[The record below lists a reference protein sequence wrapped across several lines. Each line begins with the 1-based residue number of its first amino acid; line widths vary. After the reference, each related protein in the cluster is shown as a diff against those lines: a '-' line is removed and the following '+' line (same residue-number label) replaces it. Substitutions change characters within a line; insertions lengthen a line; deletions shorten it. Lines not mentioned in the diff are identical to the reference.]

1 MSTTRSPIAAVY
13 GGGGLF
19 GIGYTMGV
27 TEALVDAGIDLAHVP
42 SLGTSAGSWAAAGLA
57 HHIRFLDALEV
68 MEDVVPRIPDPRS
81 GRLERVSDGHFGEH
95 AYCPTVRVVTCA
107 LPRLTR
113 TVLSGAEHPIGQLVA
128 ASSAVP
134 GMLAPVKIGRTR
146 YVDGG
151 VRSMASVDLGDAA
164 DILLVV
170 LPLSGP
176 MFGPA
181 GRFMERGI
189 GREIRTW
196 HKKHPDSQ
204 MLIVRPGPEVVALAR
219 RPDQLF
225 DPDRARRCYDLAYRQ
240 GVDLLPEWHAAT
252 ASVPPGGIS
261 AA

>member
-1 MSTTRSPIAAVY
+1 MRTTRSPIAAVY

-27 TEALVDAGIDLAHVP
+27 TEALVDAGIDLSHVP
-42 SLGTSAGSWAAAGLA
+42 ALGTSAGSWAAAGLA
-57 HHIRFLDALEV
+57 HHVRFLDALGA
-68 MEDVVPRIPDPRS
+68 MEDVVPRVPDPRS
-81 GRLERVSDGHFGEH
+81 GRLERVSDGLFGED

-151 VRSMASVDLGDAA
+151 VRSMASIDLGDAA
-164 DILLVV
+164 DVLLVV

-181 GRFMERGI
+181 GGFMERGI
-189 GREIRTW
+189 SREIRSW
-196 HKKHPDSQ
+196 RKQHPHSQ
-204 MLIVRPGPEVVALAR
+204 MLIVRPQPDVVALAR

-240 GVDLLPEWHAAT
+240 GVELLPEWHAAT
-252 ASVPPGGIS
+252 VSVPPGGSS

>member
-1 MSTTRSPIAAVY
+1 MSIASSPIAAVY

-27 TEALVDAGIDLAHVP
+27 TEALVDAGIDLADAP
-42 SLGTSAGSWAAAGLA
+42 ALGTSAGSWAAAGLA
-57 HHIRFLDALEV
+57 RRIRFLDALTA
-68 MEDVVPRIPDPRS
+68 MERVVPRFPDPRS
-81 GRLERVSDGHFGEH
+81 GRLERVFQGLFGDDVS
-95 AYCPTVRVVTCA
+95 CPSVRVVACA
-107 LPRLTR
+107 LPRMTR

-134 GMLAPVKIGRTR
+134 GMLAPVRIGRTR

-151 VRSMASVDLGDAA
+151 VRSMASIDLA
-164 DILLVV
+164 DPADVLLVV

-181 GRFMERGI
+181 GRYMERRI
-189 GREIRTW
+189 RREVGVWRDRNPTG
-196 HKKHPDSQ
+196 Q
-204 MLIVRPGPEVVALAR
+204 MLIARPQPAVVALAR

-225 DPDRARRCYDLAYRQ
+225 DPGRARRCYDLAYRQ
-240 GVDLLPEWHAAT
+240 GVELIPEFRAAV
-252 ASVPPGGIS
+252 ADGPGGDIS